1 MQKRENY
8 FEKLSD
14 EDFLHA
20 LEEFE
25 DWTNNGVISSG
36 SVLEKVRDVYE
47 EQNGAQGLI
56 IMQFELLF
64 VCVNRLKVILQDRMY
79 GKA

>member
-1 MQKRENY
+1 MVRREKERKPMQKKENY

-25 DWTNNGVISSG
+25 DWIHNKEIKAGG
-36 SVLEKVRDVYE
+36 VLEKAMDVYA
-47 EQNGAQGLI
+47 EQNEAQGLI

-64 VCVNRLKVILQDRMY
+64 VRLIL
-79 GKA
+79 